1 MFLGDAASDS
11 DNTLDQS
18 LTSDLQAKSSGAPN
32 QPTEEEDGAGDWQV
46 QREALEDILAQLRQ
60 TVREKDEGI
69 SQLSSDG
76 RQDFSQELASLQ
88 EENQHL
94 QSELAS
100 LKSEKDE
107 LEMSI
112 SELDEQHQEAVDH
125 LIAARDALH
134 SQLSDSHQQVH
145 TLLCVEFLHVLFV
158 DVEVLLYVHR
168 HRRLIRDGS
177 PGQPPQLSHSS

>member
-1 MFLGDAASDS
+1 MFLGDTASDS

-18 LTSDLQAKSSGAPN
+18 LTSDLEAKSSGAPS

-76 RQDFSQELASLQ
+76 RQDFSQALASLQ
-88 EENQHL
+88 EENQRL

-107 LEMSI
+107 LETSI
-112 SELDEQHQEAVDH
+112 SELDEQHEEAVSH
-125 LIAARDALH
+125 LIAARDALQ

-145 TLLCVEFLHVLFV
+145 ALLCVMFLHVLFV
-158 DVEVLLYVHR
+158 DVEVLLYIHR
-168 HRRLIRDGS
+168 NRRLIRDGS
-177 PGQPPQLSHSS
+177 PGQPPRLSHSF